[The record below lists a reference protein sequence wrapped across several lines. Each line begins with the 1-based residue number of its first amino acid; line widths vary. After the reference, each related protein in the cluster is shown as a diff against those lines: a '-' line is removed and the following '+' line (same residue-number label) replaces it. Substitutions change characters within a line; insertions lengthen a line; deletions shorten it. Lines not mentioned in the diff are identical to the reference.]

1 MKQQEP
7 SPRNDPPPA
16 QQEPANSTRLLS
28 MIRDQQRQRK
38 RKAASLIFEA
48 FLQHIMLVSI
58 SLTGWIRA
66 LNTKDSD
73 MKYPLFFS
81 YAFELITMSIPLM
94 LLQFYQN
101 SQMARDNEQKLDKA
115 NLYAFVANICFFLIE
130 CTLHQALIP
139 D

>member
-1 MKQQEP
+1 
-7 SPRNDPPPA
+7 
-16 QQEPANSTRLLS
+16 
-28 MIRDQQRQRK
+28 
-38 RKAASLIFEA
+38 
-48 FLQHIMLVSI
+48 MLVSI

-66 LNTKDSD
+66 LNTKDTD